1 MFHQSYAVALA
12 TCGEG
17 QAARNALLR
26 RCGRICSYSD
36 VAKAMP
42 LAFVLLT
49 AFLFVAI
56 VGGIIGIVLEGRRLG
71 SGADNPATRDT
82 VYPIVGWA
90 LLFALYLAIEFVG
103 AQNLTAEFRMQL
115 GTFAVLPFYYAV
127 LATAWLTWRSARR
140 IAARLRG
147 PEPVVWRTV
156 PLLGRLAFP
165 LLFGSAIL
173 SAATEVARDRFSL
186 SFFLLAS
193 VAALLALIHRRPAA
207 PSPSGV

>member
-1 MFHQSYAVALA
+1 
-12 TCGEG
+12 
-17 QAARNALLR
+17 
-26 RCGRICSYSD
+26 
-36 VAKAMP
+36 MP

-140 IAARLRG
+140 IVARLRG
-147 PEPVVWRTV
+147 QEPAVWRAA

-173 SAATEVARDRFSL
+173 SAATELARDGFSL

-193 VAALLALIHRRPAA
+193 VAALFACLWKR
-207 PSPSGV
+207 